1 MLEKGKE
8 HVSLLHK
15 GGPLKKSVFT
25 PLAVILV
32 FMACITPG
40 EVAADSQEFGAK
52 AFEDICAGNMPDV
65 GKIVALA
72 REKWRE
78 PQRRKELSY
87 WSIGIQGQVAMVLS
101 AGHDD
106 GMRACNVFFPGQA
119 RKAQTRIEKFFSVKE
134 YQDRGGI
141 RMWLLKWHGKDGM
154 VFIKDSPQSPNNIN
168 LGLYLEE

>member
-1 MLEKGKE
+1 
-8 HVSLLHK
+8 
-15 GGPLKKSVFT
+15 
-25 PLAVILV
+25 
-32 FMACITPG
+32 MACITPG
-40 EVAADSQEFGAK
+40 EVAAADSQEFGAK

-78 PQRRKELSY
+78 PQRRKDLSY
-87 WSIGIQGQVAMVLS
+87 WSIGVPGQAAMVLS

-119 RKAQTRIEKFFSVKE
+119 KKAQARIEKFFNVKE

-154 VFIKDSPQSPNNIN
+154 LFIKDSPQSPNNIN